1 MASKKNDNDPNIG
14 DVQINRSLIPGVSSG
29 HVEIQITYNFILDL
43 YEQSKSLKGKEQEE
57 MLATINE
64 LTKHVGKWLVS

>member
-1 MASKKNDNDPNIG
+1 MASKKNGGNSNIG
-14 DVQINRSLIPGVSSG
+14 DVQINRNLIPGVSAG
-29 HVEIQITYNFILDL
+29 HVEIEITYNFILDL
-43 YEQSKSLKGKEQEE
+43 YEKSKTLKGKEQEE